1 MVLALAKGTLQ
12 VATDIEGAKE
22 DIGGLGGAL
31 KNLVNPTT
39 VAVAGLGAVSAL
51 VTKSIVDTTQ
61 YANSLHLMGE
71 RIQAT
76 PEFLSQM
83 DHALGLSGIEL
94 DEYADAAIVAA
105 ERVLELS
112 DGTGPLAERV
122 DELGLS
128 YDVLKDKT
136 PTEALEALLVS
147 LNDLDDPTR
156 AAAIASELLSDQG
169 VKLLPFFEMGAEGA
183 AKMREEA
190 DALGVTISTKTAEDA
205 AELSTNMGEL
215 SARFTAAQ
223 QAIGEKLIPILN
235 DLFVKFEENIL
246 PVLEERLLPALQ
258 MLGETLLPALEVAF
272 KVIGPVIEEVFNRVI
287 IVFEIFAAALSGD
300 WAKLWENLK
309 ELALSPL
316 RVVENIFGNFGISL
330 QDVWIGVL
338 RGIENLANL
347 AIDGINTLIQNYNRI
362 PFLPDVD
369 ELNRF
374 SFGSGLETSGERLAR
389 YRSETQTLTATQ
401 FLAGTG
407 VDQFSTGDVFGRGGT
422 GGGPT
427 QVTINNGP
435 TVSLQSTVGQAQ
447 RISRDLG
454 RVAPGNAP
462 GGSVLV
468 GL

>member
-122 DELGLS
+122 EELGLS

-147 LNDLDDPTR
+147 LNNLDDPTR

-183 AKMREEA
+183 ARLREEA
-190 DALGVTISTKTAEDA
+190 DALGVTISTETAADA
-205 AELSTNMGEL
+205 AELSENMGEL

-223 QAIGEKLIPILN
+223 QAIGEKLLPILN

-246 PVLEERLLPALQ
+246 PVLEERLMPALQ
-258 MLGETLLPALEVAF
+258 NLGEKLLPALEVAF

-300 WAKLWENLK
+300 WAKLWEGLK

-316 RVVENIFGNFGISL
+316 RVIEGIFGNFGISL
-330 QDVWIGVL
+330 QDTWIGVL

-347 AIDGINTLIQNYNRI
+347 AIDGINTLIQNYNKI
-362 PFLPDVD
+362 PFLPDVS

-374 SFGSGLETSGERLAR
+374 SFGSGLETSSERLAR
-389 YRSETQTLTATQ
+389 YRDQTSTVSAGAFAGLAAGESRSLGRRGVADSGGQAAVQLNVANLVLSGSSEYSQQIVEAVQ
-401 FLAGTG
+401 RA
-407 VDQFSTGDVFGRGGT
+407 DRGGF
-422 GGGPT
+422 
-427 QVTINNGP
+427 
-435 TVSLQSTVGQAQ
+435 
-447 RISRDLG
+447 
-454 RVAPGNAP
+454 
-462 GGSVLV
+462 